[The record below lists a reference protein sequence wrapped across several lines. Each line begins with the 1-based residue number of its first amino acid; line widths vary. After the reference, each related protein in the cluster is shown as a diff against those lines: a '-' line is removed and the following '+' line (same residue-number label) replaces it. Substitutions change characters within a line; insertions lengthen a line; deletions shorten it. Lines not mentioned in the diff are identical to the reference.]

1 MFGFLR
7 RDKYSDHTKDVY
19 YNAKD
24 DLIGKINDDKWLG
37 VEEGK
42 ALCHKIK
49 IRKEKTDDP
58 NIDEISVNFIFRIKK
73 TKWKKTWDRESGDFS
88 MLI

>member
-58 NIDEISVNFIFRIKK
+58 NIDEISVFSHQKNKVEKNLGSGEWRLFNANIK
-73 TKWKKTWDRESGDFS
+73 
-88 MLI
+88 